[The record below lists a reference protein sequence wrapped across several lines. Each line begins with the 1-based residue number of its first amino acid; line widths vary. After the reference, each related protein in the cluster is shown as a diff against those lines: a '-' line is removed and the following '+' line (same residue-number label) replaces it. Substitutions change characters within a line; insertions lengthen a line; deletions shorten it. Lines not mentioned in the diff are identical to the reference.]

1 MGYIVPII
9 SNIIIQYSFPFLD
22 GVDFFEPVISRIV
35 RNCKR
40 VYSFYK
46 RKKRW
51 GKFLCGQEYLRGK
64 LSLGCEEK

>member
-9 SNIIIQYSFPFLD
+9 SSVIIQYSFPFLD
-22 GVDFFEPVISRIV
+22 GVDFFEPVIRIV

-40 VYSFYK
+40 VYSLYN

-51 GKFLCGQEYLRGK
+51 GKFLCGQEHLREK